1 MKEKDSLQ
9 ESSNMTACHYLLA
22 LILLSRPFS
31 SLSSCCVKL
40 SSLKEARESQK
51 VAEEKLEKT
60 TASLTKIE
68 QEIAKMS
75 LELRPEEK
83 IKYAPASSSSSSS
96 SSSVKSALSKLE
108 KTLAE
113 LTAKKNGLSFD
124 PLKVTK
130 YNELEQQMNLLL
142 KGKTESRKNK
152 EKLVDMLEVSKRR
165 GQS

>member
-1 MKEKDSLQ
+1 
-9 ESSNMTACHYLLA
+9 MTACHYLLA

-31 SLSSCCVKL
+31 SLSTCCVQL

-83 IKYAPASSSSSSS
+83 IKYAPASASSSS

-113 LTAKKNGLSFD
+113 LTVKKNGLSFD